1 MLAAT
6 IVVVAGLRAAAPVLL
21 PVLIAVFLTVLI
33 APSVLWIER
42 GGTRP
47 GFAVA
52 GAVVALV
59 TTFFVFGALLTTSIR
74 GFNEALPTYQEALG
88 LHWEGLRALSGR
100 LPFDIVRGAA
110 FDELEP
116 AIVLGFMSTLVTGT
130 LAALSNTVLVLLTVV
145 FMLLEVAG
153 VPRKLRMAMDD
164 PQASLA
170 VWAGAV
176 REVQR
181 YLAIKTV
188 ASLLTGTLIGV
199 WLWILGVDFPLMWGI
214 VAFLLNYVPNVGSI
228 VAAIPGILIA
238 IVQPDLGAGTVVLVA
253 AGYFAVNMAIGN
265 LLEPQWMGRRLG
277 ISPLVVFL
285 SLVFWGFVWGPVG
298 MLLSVPLTMVVK
310 IAFEQWDETHWLV
323 VLLGPAPKPEPR
335 STPVPI
341 PVEAS
346 ESFEPDGPQSVEP

>member
-1 MLAAT
+1 
-6 IVVVAGLRAAAPVLL
+6 
-21 PVLIAVFLTVLI
+21 
-33 APSVLWIER
+33 
-42 GGTRP
+42 
-47 GFAVA
+47 
-52 GAVVALV
+52 
-59 TTFFVFGALLTTSIR
+59 
-74 GFNEALPTYQEALG
+74 
-88 LHWEGLRALSGR
+88 
-100 LPFDIVRGAA
+100 
-110 FDELEP
+110 
-116 AIVLGFMSTLVTGT
+116 
-130 LAALSNTVLVLLTVV
+130 
-145 FMLLEVAG
+145 
-153 VPRKLRMAMDD
+153 
-164 PQASLA
+164 
-170 VWAGAV
+170 
-176 REVQR
+176 
-181 YLAIKTV
+181 
-188 ASLLTGTLIGV
+188 LLTGTLIGV

-238 IVQPDLGAGTVVLVA
+238 IVQPDLGVGTVVLVA

-277 ISPLVVFL
+277 LSPLVVFL